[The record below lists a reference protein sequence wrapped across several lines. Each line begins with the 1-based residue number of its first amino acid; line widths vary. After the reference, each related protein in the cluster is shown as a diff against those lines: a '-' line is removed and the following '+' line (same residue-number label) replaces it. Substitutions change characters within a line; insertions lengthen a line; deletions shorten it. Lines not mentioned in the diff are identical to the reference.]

1 VVEEREDRVS
11 LGLCPKP
18 LSWKSSAVT
27 AVMVVVLLCLL
38 RARVC
43 GVACSYLC
51 REAGSLPTRPAGP
64 LLFLLQPTVLAGPQ
78 VPD

>member
-51 REAGSLPTRPAGP
+51 REAAGP